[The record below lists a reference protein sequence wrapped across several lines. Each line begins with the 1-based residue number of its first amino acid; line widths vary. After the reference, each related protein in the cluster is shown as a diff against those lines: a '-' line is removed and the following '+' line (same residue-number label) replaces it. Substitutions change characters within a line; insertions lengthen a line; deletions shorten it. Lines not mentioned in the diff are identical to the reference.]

1 MAKHS
6 LKLLVLST
14 AFAVAPATAG
24 NRIDAS
30 GWNRSGDSAC
40 PYERARLAAAAALAE
55 KSRWQQAS
63 KRPTRVTLM
72 AGVPRPDALGG
83 VVRRS
88 SLNP

>member
-1 MAKHS
+1 MSKHS

-24 NRIDAS
+24 NRIDIA
-30 GWNRSGDSAC
+30 RGDHSSAAAC
-40 PYERARLAAAAALAE
+40 PYERARLAAAAAAA
-55 KSRWQQAS
+55 KSNWVQPSR
-63 KRPTRVTLM
+63 RPTRVMLTE
-72 AGVPRPDALGG
+72 AAPRHDALGG

>member
-1 MAKHS
+1 MSKHS

-24 NRIDAS
+24 NRIDAA
-30 GWNRSGDSAC
+30 RGDHSSAAAC
-40 PYERARLAAAAALAE
+40 PYERARLAAAAAAA
-55 KSRWQQAS
+55 KSWEPAS
-63 KRPTRVTLM
+63 KGPTRVTLTESM
-72 AGVPRPDALGG
+72 PRHDALGG